1 MALKITELHGVDD
14 KMAQIIKDA
23 GLEDSDALLKVTG
36 QPKERAEL
44 AAKLGME
51 ERAVLELA
59 NRADLGRLKGVG
71 VVFSD
76 LLEFAGVDTVMELRT
91 RNADNLFAK
100 IQEVAVDHDVKRLP
114 RLEDVKDWVAQ
125 AKTLERAIHY

>member
-14 KMAQIIKDA
+14 KWAQIIKDA

-44 AAKLGME
+44 AAKLGMV
-51 ERAVLELA
+51 ERDLLELA
-59 NRADLGRLKGVG
+59 NRADLGRIKGIG

-100 IQEVAVDHDVKRLP
+100 IQEVATEHDVKRLP
-114 RLEDVKDWVAQ
+114 RAEDVKDWVEQ
-125 AKTLERAIHY
+125 AKTMERAIHY